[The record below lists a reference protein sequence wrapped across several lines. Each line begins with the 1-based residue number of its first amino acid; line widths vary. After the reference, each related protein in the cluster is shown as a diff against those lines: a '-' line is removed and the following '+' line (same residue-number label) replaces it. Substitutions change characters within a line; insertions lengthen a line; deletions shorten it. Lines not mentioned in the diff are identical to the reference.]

1 MSYKPLVKSTKGQRA
16 KLLQCHPGVGM
27 IVYHHSAGTTCEAE
41 FYVDPQGQLRY
52 TKNGT
57 PLELQVEGSEG
68 DIQTI
73 TIESRFWHA

>member
-1 MSYKPLVKSTKGQRA
+1 
-16 KLLQCHPGVGM
+16 M
-27 IVYHHSAGTTCEAE
+27 ILYHHSHQTTCEAE

-57 PLELQVEGSEG
+57 PLELEVEGSEG

-73 TIESRFWHA
+73 TIQSQFRHA